1 MNKIHVQQT
10 GGFPLESDTLTF
22 MQESWNIF
30 NQLGAMAGEK
40 VILSG
45 CIESGGNVSP
55 GFVVYNNEVLP
66 FEGGA
71 LASLVRVVSV
81 TEEREFEDGA
91 SKAVYETRKMVFGSP
106 GIPWSSF
113 KRVKSLRELTSTID
127 SMNSKLTPVGAIIMW
142 AGAINEIPTGWKL
155 CDGTNGTPDLR
166 SRFVVGYNSSEA
178 DYNAVGKVGG
188 AKTVALNESQLPK
201 HKHNVGLGGEH
212 SHEYNDSYYIENL
225 GAISASRVPGT
236 VLEVLPGNY
245 VGSSK
250 TDSDNNRILYRKR
263 QTGNSQGH
271 DHPVSET
278 GGGEAHENRPPYY
291 TLGFIQFKGL

>member
-30 NQLGAMAGEK
+30 NQFGAIAGQN

-45 CIESGGNVSP
+45 CVETGGNVSP

-91 SKAVYETRKMVFGSP
+91 SKAVYETRKMVFGNP

-113 KRVKSLRELTSTID
+113 KRVKSLIELTSTID

-142 AGAINEIPTGWKL
+142 AGAINEIPAGWAL
-155 CDGTNGTPDLR
+155 CDGTNRTPDLR
-166 SRFVVGYNSSEA
+166 SRFIVGYDPTQT
-178 DYNAVGKVGG
+178 DYNAIGKTGG
-188 AKTVALNESQLPK
+188 AKDVTLTEAQMPSHGHTTELA
-201 HKHNVGLGGEH
+201 GGH
-212 SHEYNDSYYIENL
+212 AHAYADSYYIENNSTI
-225 GAISASRVPGT
+225 GGTRVPGT
-236 VLEVLPGNY
+236 VLEILAGNY
-245 VGSSK
+245 IGSER
-250 TDSDNNRILYRKR
+250 TDSDNNRILYS
-263 QTGNSQGH
+263 NSMTQSGGQH
-271 DHPVSET
+271 SHIVKTS
-278 GGGEAHENRPPYY
+278 GGGQAHENRPPYY
-291 TLGFIQFKGL
+291 TLAFIQFKGL

>member
-30 NQLGAMAGEK
+30 NQLGAMAGAN
-40 VILSG
+40 VVMSG
-45 CIESGGNVSP
+45 CIESGGNFSP
-55 GFVVYNNEVLP
+55 GFVGYNYEGMA
-66 FEGGA
+66 FGGGA

-81 TEEREFEDGA
+81 TEEREFESGA
-91 SKAVYETRKMVFGSP
+91 SKAVYETRKMVFGNP

-113 KRVKSLRELTSTID
+113 KRVKSLIELTSTID

-142 AGAINEIPTGWKL
+142 AGAINEIPAGWAL

-188 AKTVALNESQLPK
+188 AKDVTLTEAQMPSHGHTTERSE
-201 HKHNVGLGGEH
+201 EH
-212 SHEYNDSYYIENL
+212 TSEL
-225 GAISASRVPGT
+225 QSR
-236 VLEVLPGNY
+236 
-245 VGSSK
+245 
-250 TDSDNNRILYRKR
+250 
-263 QTGNSQGH
+263 GH
-271 DHPVSET
+271 
-278 GGGEAHENRPPYY
+278 
-291 TLGFIQFKGL
+291 L

>member
-91 SKAVYETRKMVFGSP
+91 SKAVYETRKMVFGNP
-106 GIPWSSF
+106 GIAWSSF
-113 KRVKSLRELTSTID
+113 KRVKSLMELTSTID

-188 AKTVALNESQLPK
+188 AKDVTLTEAQMPSHGHTTELA
-201 HKHNVGLGGEH
+201 GGH
-212 SHEYNDSYYIENL
+212 QHAYADSYHIEN
-225 GAISASRVPGT
+225 AASISGPRVPGT
-236 VLEVLPGNY
+236 VVENLGGSY
-245 VGSSK
+245 VGSEGA
-250 TDSDNNRILYRKR
+250 DQDNNRILYRNRMTQSGGQHSHIVK
-263 QTGNSQGH
+263 TS
-271 DHPVSET
+271 
-278 GGGEAHENRPPYY
+278 GGGQAHENRPPYY
-291 TLGFIQFKGL
+291 TLAFIQFKGL